1 MTEAELRRN
10 WESRAPYGC
19 RESVAG
25 LALLAECERL
35 RAMVAGMA
43 ERIASQ
49 SAQLSMNAER
59 QSKQHQTAHM
69 GDQTAV

>member
-10 WESRAPYGC
+10 WEARASYGC
-19 RESVAG
+19 HESAAG

-35 RAMVAGMA
+35 RAIISGMA

-49 SAQLSMNAER
+49 SSQLSMNAQR